1 MSEAEDD
8 AQSTIE
14 GFDRCGREEMQS
26 LAGTAMG
33 VASSAR
39 EAYRSAVMAIPLQ
52 ARRQAARYGAR
63 EAWPWRGHAGR
74 CSRQGGRALAH
85 GQGRHRSIGGAGRTG
100 SRGRGQGESRE
111 VQVLSFKDVAPVH
124 RGARGEFAQC
134 PKHRAQWSSTLETY
148 AYPHMGGPPVAAVA
162 TAQVMAALEPIWR
175 TKPETAN
182 RLRGRIEGVLDYA
195 KARDRRDGENPARW
209 RGHVA
214 TSARARKGGP
224 GRASCRAAL
233 GRDLHV
239 HAGRAG
245 PRCHSSPCTRIH
257 HPDRGS
263 DWRDARGTVAE
274 IDRKAAVWTVP
285 GARMKAGRDHR
296 VPLSARR
303 WRCLRG

>member
-1 MSEAEDD
+1 MRRKSPCPR
-8 AQSTIE
+8 SISKVLTV
-14 GFDRCGREEMQS
+14 
-26 LAGTAMG
+26 AGVKKCKAWPARRWG
-33 VASSAR
+33 WPLPAR

-63 EAWPWRGHAGR
+63 DGQWPWRGHAGR

-111 VQVLSFKDVAPVH
+111 GAGAVVQRRGDHVH

-148 AYPHMGGPPVAAVA
+148 AYPHTGGTSP
-162 TAQVMAALEPIWR
+162 WR
-175 TKPETAN
+175 QW
-182 RLRGRIEGVLDYA
+182 RLRTRWPRWSRSGGRSPKPPTGCADGSRQRRIMPRHGIW
-195 KARDRRDGENPARW
+195 RDGENPARW

-214 TSARARKGGP
+214 THAARARKGGP

-239 HAGRAG
+239 DAGRAG

-263 DWRDARGTVAE
+263 DWETL
-274 IDRKAAVWTVP
+274 
-285 GARMKAGRDHR
+285 GARW
-296 VPLSARR
+296 PTARR
-303 WRCLRG
+303 LCGQCQARE